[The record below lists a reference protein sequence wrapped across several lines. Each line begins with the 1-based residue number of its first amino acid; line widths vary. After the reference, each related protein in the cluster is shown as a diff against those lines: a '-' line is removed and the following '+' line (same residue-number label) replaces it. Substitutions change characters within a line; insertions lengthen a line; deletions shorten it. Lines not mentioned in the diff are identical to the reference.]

1 MQKTNAA
8 DRMICIGWNLQLFAD
23 AAAGASA
30 APAPAAESGEATAP
44 AAGER
49 GSKRKADPFENVEF
63 GIDPATGRG
72 DPAATGGGQNAAATE
87 GAKSFDELIKGEYK
101 KDFDAKVQD
110 ILGKR
115 FKSAKAS
122 EEKLAKLAP
131 MLEQLAGRYGVAVGN
146 DGSVDVD
153 ALGKALD
160 ADDTWM
166 EQQAAERGMSL
177 ETYKTINKL
186 ETEAKRRERQ
196 DAAALE
202 EQQRRAAFD
211 KLVAQA
217 EQARSIYPG
226 FNLEQEINNPAFM
239 RLTSVGVDAKT
250 AYEVIHKDE
259 ILAGGMQYAAQT
271 AAQRV
276 ADAVQAGQRRPS
288 ENGLGGSAPA
298 KTRITD
304 PTKLTKAQR
313 AEIRRRVAR
322 GDESIS
328 F

>member
-8 DRMICIGWNLQLFAD
+8 DRMICIGFNLQLFAD

-44 AAGER
+44 VAGER

-63 GIDPATGRG
+63 GIDPNAGEAAAAQGTGN
-72 DPAATGGGQNAAATE
+72 PSATE

-322 GDESIS
+322 GDESIA

>member
-1 MQKTNAA
+1 MQRTNAA
-8 DRMICIGWNLQLFAD
+8 DRMICIGFNLQLFAD

-30 APAPAAESGEATAP
+30 APAPAAEAGEATAP

-49 GSKRKADPFENVEF
+49 SSRRKADPFENVEF
-63 GIDPATGRG
+63 GIDPNAGGPATAQG
-72 DPAATGGGQNAAATE
+72 TGNPSATE

-101 KDFDAKVQD
+101 NDFDAKVQD

-276 ADAVQAGQRRPS
+276 ADAVQAGQRRPT

-322 GDESIS
+322 GDESIA